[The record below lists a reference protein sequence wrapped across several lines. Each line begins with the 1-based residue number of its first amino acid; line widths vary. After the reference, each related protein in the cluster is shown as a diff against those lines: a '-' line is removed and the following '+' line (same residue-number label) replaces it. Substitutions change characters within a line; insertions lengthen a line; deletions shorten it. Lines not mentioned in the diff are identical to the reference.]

1 MAANPGC
8 RKFAATEGGSM
19 ATKAYLLIETAVG
32 KTREVATTLTGLPGI
47 ATVDVVTGPYDII
60 ALINGDDISIVGD
73 VVTGHIHT
81 VPGVVRTVTCV
92 AVGG

>member
-1 MAANPGC
+1 M
-8 RKFAATEGGSM
+8 S
-19 ATKAYLLIETAVG
+19 TKAYLLIETAVG

-60 ALINGDDISIVGD
+60 ALISGDDISVVGD